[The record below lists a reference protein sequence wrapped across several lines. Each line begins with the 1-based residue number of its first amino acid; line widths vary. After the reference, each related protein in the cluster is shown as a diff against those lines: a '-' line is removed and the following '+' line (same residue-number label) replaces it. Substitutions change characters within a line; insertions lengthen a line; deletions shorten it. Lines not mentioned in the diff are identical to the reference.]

1 VTVRQFEPS
10 GRRWAEPLGPK
21 QIAMVVLAA
30 IATIGLV
37 ITVIAGAVA
46 VLPRDRYVLGAQ
58 PGANASTTP
67 ASPASTPAPSNTIS
81 ATATPAPPKLDL
93 PSPVLAAVSPRVV
106 PDKDAVAARIRAIKV
121 KGMGGSYSGSVVE
134 VGTGK
139 VLYAHNATRAYIP
152 ASTMKLLTSTAALS
166 ILGRDHTF
174 KTSVVSPKRG
184 QIILVGGGDPY
195 LARKADGAY
204 PKRATISGLA
214 RATAARLKQDKIKKV
229 SLGYDAS
236 LFKGPAWN
244 PRWPAFYTDSVSR
257 TSALWVDEGPI
268 GFGSPGPRP
277 RDPAKQAATV
287 FADALSKQGITVT
300 TTGRARGPK
309 SAPLV
314 ARVSSMSLE
323 RIVEHLIMVSDND
336 AAEVIYRQAAVGA
349 GRPGS
354 IAEAN
359 KVVRSE
365 LTQLGIWEQ
374 GMTINDGSGLARQT
388 KVPADSMVKML
399 RAAAGQKHPELRA
412 VITGLSVAG
421 VEGSLKRRY
430 VDDQSLAA
438 RGVVRAKTGTL
449 NKVRS
454 LAGFVRTTDGSLVA
468 FAFLIN
474 NPKNE
479 YAAMVWLDRVTTAL
493 STCGCR

>member
-1 VTVRQFEPS
+1 
-10 GRRWAEPLGPK
+10 LGPK
-21 QIAMVVLAA
+21 RIAIVVLAVFA
-30 IATIGLV
+30 AIGLV

-46 VLPRDRYVLGAQ
+46 ALPRENRYVIGAQ
-58 PGANASTTP
+58 PGDNASTAP
-67 ASPASTPAPSNTIS
+67 ASAPGTPAPSSTSS
-81 ATATPAPPKLDL
+81 ATAKPAPLKLDL
-93 PSPVLAAVSPRVV
+93 PSPVLAAASPRVV
-106 PDKDAVAARIRAIKV
+106 PDKAAVAARIQAIKV

-139 VLYAHNATRAYIP
+139 VLYAHNATRGYIP

-166 ILGRDHTF
+166 ILGPEQTF
-174 KTSVVSPKRG
+174 KTTVVSPKRG

-195 LARKADGAY
+195 LARKAGADY

-214 RATAARLKQDKIKKV
+214 RATASQLKQDKIKKV
-229 SLGYDAS
+229 SLGYDSS

-244 PRWPAFYTDSVSR
+244 PRWPAFYGDQVSR
-257 TSALWVDEGPI
+257 TSALWVDEGRV
-268 GFGSPGPRP
+268 GSGSPGPRY
-277 RDPAKQAATV
+277 RDPARQAAAT
-287 FADALSKQGITVT
+287 FAAALSKQGISVT
-300 TTGRARGPK
+300 ATHRAQAPK
-309 SAPLV
+309 SAPMV

-323 RIVEHLIMVSDND
+323 RTVEHLLMVSDND
-336 AAEVIYRQAAVGA
+336 AAEVVFRQAAIGA
-349 GRPGS
+349 GKPGS

-365 LTQLGIWEQ
+365 LTRLGIWDP
-374 GMTINDGSGLARQT
+374 GMAINDGSGLARQT
-388 KVPADSMVKML
+388 KVPADAMVKML
-399 RAAAGQKHPELRA
+399 RLAAGEKHPELRA

-430 VDDQSLAA
+430 FDDKSLAA
-438 RGVVRAKTGTL
+438 RGLVRGKTGTL

-454 LAGFVRTTDGSLVA
+454 LVGFVRTTDGSLVA

-474 NPKNE
+474 KPKNE
-479 YAAMVWLDRVTTAL
+479 YAAMVWLDRVTAAI

>member
-1 VTVRQFEPS
+1 
-10 GRRWAEPLGPK
+10 
-21 QIAMVVLAA
+21 
-30 IATIGLV
+30 
-37 ITVIAGAVA
+37 
-46 VLPRDRYVLGAQ
+46 
-58 PGANASTTP
+58 
-67 ASPASTPAPSNTIS
+67 
-81 ATATPAPPKLDL
+81 
-93 PSPVLAAVSPRVV
+93 
-106 PDKDAVAARIRAIKV
+106 
-121 KGMGGSYSGSVVE
+121 
-134 VGTGK
+134 
-139 VLYAHNATRAYIP
+139 
-152 ASTMKLLTSTAALS
+152 MKLLTSTAALS
-166 ILGRDHTF
+166 ILGPDHTF
-174 KTSVVSPKRG
+174 KTSVVSPQRG

-195 LARKADGAY
+195 LARKAGADY
-204 PKRATISGLA
+204 PKRATINGLA
-214 RATAARLKQDKIKKV
+214 RATANRLKQDKIKKV
-229 SLGYDAS
+229 SLGYDSS

-244 PRWPAFYTDSVSR
+244 PRWPAYYSDSVSR
-257 TSALWVDEGPI
+257 TSALWVDDGPI

-277 RDPAKQAATV
+277 RDPAKQAAAA

-300 TTGRARGPK
+300 TARRAQAPK

-314 ARVSSMSLE
+314 ATVSSMSLE

-365 LTQLGIWEQ
+365 LTQLGIWQQ
-374 GMTINDGSGLARQT
+374 GMSINDGSGMARQT
-388 KVPADSMVKML
+388 KVSADSMAKML
-399 RAAAGQKHPELRA
+399 RAAAEQQHPELRA

-430 VDDQSLAA
+430 GDDQSLAA

-454 LAGFVRTTDGSLVA
+454 LAGVVRTTDGSLLA

>member
-1 VTVRQFEPS
+1 
-10 GRRWAEPLGPK
+10 LGPK
-21 QIAMVVLAA
+21 QIAMVVVAVIAA
-30 IATIGLV
+30 IGLV

-46 VLPRDRYVLGAQ
+46 VLPRENRYVVGAQ
-58 PGANASTTP
+58 PGDSVSTTP
-67 ASPASTPAPSNTIS
+67 ASAPSTPAPSSTSS
-81 ATATPAPPKLDL
+81 ATAKPAPPKLNL
-93 PSPVLAAVSPRVV
+93 PRPVLAAASPRVV
-106 PDKDAVAARIRAIKV
+106 PDEAAVAARIQAIQV
-121 KGMGGSYSGSVVE
+121 KGMGSSYSGSVVE
-134 VGTGK
+134 IGTGK
-139 VLYAHNATRAYIP
+139 VLYAHNATRGYIP

-166 ILGRDHTF
+166 ILGPDHTF
-174 KTSVVSPKRG
+174 TTSVVSPKRG

-195 LARKADGAY
+195 LARKAGSGY

-214 RATAARLKQDKIKKV
+214 RATANRLKQDKIRKV
-229 SLGYDAS
+229 SLGYDSS

-244 PRWPAFYTDSVSR
+244 PRWPAFYSDSVSR

-277 RDPAKQAATV
+277 RDPAKQAAIA

-300 TTGRARGPK
+300 ATQRAQVPEL
-309 SAPLV
+309 APVV

-323 RIVEHLIMVSDND
+323 RIVEHLLMVSDND
-336 AAEVIYRQAAVGA
+336 AAEVIFRQAAIGA
-349 GRPGS
+349 GKPGS

-365 LTQLGIWEQ
+365 LTRLGIWDP
-374 GMTINDGSGLARQT
+374 GMAINDGSGLARQT
-388 KVPADSMVKML
+388 KVPADAMVKML
-399 RAAAGQKHPELRA
+399 RLAAGQKHPELRA

-430 VDDQSLAA
+430 FDDKSLAA
-438 RGVVRAKTGTL
+438 RGLVRGKTGTL

-454 LAGFVRTTDGSLVA
+454 LAGFVRTSDGSLLA

-474 NPKNE
+474 KPKNE
-479 YAAMVWLDRVTTAL
+479 YAAMVWLDRVTAAI
-493 STCGCR
+493 SACGCR